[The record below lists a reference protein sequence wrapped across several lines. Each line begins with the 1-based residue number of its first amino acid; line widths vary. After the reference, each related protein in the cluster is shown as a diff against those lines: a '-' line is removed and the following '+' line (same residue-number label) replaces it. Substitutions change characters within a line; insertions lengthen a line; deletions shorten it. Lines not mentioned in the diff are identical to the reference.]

1 MRLLKTHPIL
11 GLLNS
16 YIYYIMVKLFTS
28 RILRFFI
35 LVTVSML
42 IHIFFIA
49 DPVYCAEE
57 TITNSAST
65 STAATIS
72 TDPTVVRPIKLEHNE
87 NGMVDFAAK
96 TASAA
101 TDAAIRATPWD
112 TVAGASSTVKTTI
125 EVFKATP
132 GSALTKSI
140 VGLSMGLATGG
151 FVYAIGRGDSTLKP
165 VTPKR
170 EDVDKHNPFIPC
182 PLEEGDSKLNFLESI
197 YQFLVNW
204 MSSSADG
211 LARLYNGPDIISN
224 MSANFSFSS
233 FNLLVYLMTTVAC
246 YFVFFGFTLFS
257 LHYFNNTSTSK
268 LVKSNLVS
276 SVTAE
281 YFTRLI
287 QNIIGINKVILIFLF
302 VILLACST
310 LLYIYY
316 EITPDIATKFY
327 HNVVQKVYNGQTHII
342 LKYLYYNVAIETF
355 QKASLVISA
364 VVLSLYRWSIT
375 KQLLKDYPYTKIPF
389 AFVIVSIMQISTYF
403 ILSIVAVENAT
414 FIQILTTLNMCTKLV
429 FYSLAFI
436 LISVT
441 IQYILYNN
449 PSTKGKVNNSSHSSY
464 LYYNITII
472 VLKIITS
479 VAFMCASQGILYL
492 YTHYIPGDLHYLCT
506 LYSR

>member
-1 MRLLKTHPIL
+1 MLPFVFIYPNMGNNIDSLK
-11 GLLNS
+11 
-16 YIYYIMVKLFTS
+16 
-28 RILRFFI
+28 
-35 LVTVSML
+35 
-42 IHIFFIA
+42 
-49 DPVYCAEE
+49 
-57 TITNSAST
+57 
-65 STAATIS
+65 
-72 TDPTVVRPIKLEHNE
+72 
-87 NGMVDFAAK
+87 
-96 TASAA
+96 
-101 TDAAIRATPWD
+101 
-112 TVAGASSTVKTTI
+112 
-125 EVFKATP
+125 
-132 GSALTKSI
+132 
-140 VGLSMGLATGG
+140 
-151 FVYAIGRGDSTLKP
+151 
-165 VTPKR
+165 
-170 EDVDKHNPFIPC
+170 
-182 PLEEGDSKLNFLESI
+182 EGDSKLNFLESI
-197 YQFLVNW
+197 YLFLVNW
-204 MSSSADG
+204 MSSSANG

-224 MSANFSFSS
+224 MYANFSFSS

-268 LVKSNLVS
+268 LVKSNLIS

-327 HNVVQKVYNGQTHII
+327 HNVVQKAYNGQTHII
-342 LKYLYYNVAIETF
+342 LKYLYYDVAIEIF

-364 VVLSLYRWSIT
+364 VVLSRSIT
-375 KQLLKDYPYTKIPF
+375 KQLLKDYPYTMILFP
-389 AFVIVSIMQISTYF
+389 FVIISIMQISTYF
-403 ILSIVAVENAT
+403 IISIVAVENAT

-429 FYSLAFI
+429 FYSLVFI

-479 VAFMCASQGILYL
+479 VAFLCAVFYTSIHITSQEI
-492 YTHYIPGDLHYLCT
+492 YTIFVLYIPGNTYDI
-506 LYSR
+506 

>member
-1 MRLLKTHPIL
+1 MQLFEPHL
-11 GLLNS
+11 G
-16 YIYYIMVKLFTS
+16 
-28 RILRFFI
+28 
-35 LVTVSML
+35 
-42 IHIFFIA
+42 
-49 DPVYCAEE
+49 
-57 TITNSAST
+57 
-65 STAATIS
+65 
-72 TDPTVVRPIKLEHNE
+72 IKLR
-87 NGMVDFAAK
+87 GG
-96 TASAA
+96 TA
-101 TDAAIRATPWD
+101 
-112 TVAGASSTVKTTI
+112 TVKTAI

-140 VGLSMGLATGG
+140 AGLSMGFATGG
-151 FVYAIGRGDSTLKP
+151 FVYVIGRGDSTLNP
-165 VTPKR
+165 VTPPKR
-170 EDVDKHNPFIPC
+170 EDVDKQNPFIHC
-182 PLEEGDSKLNFLESI
+182 PLEEGDNKLNFLESI

-211 LARLYNGPDIISN
+211 RRPDIISN

-268 LVKSNLVS
+268 LVKFNLVS

-327 HNVVQKVYNGQTHII
+327 DNVVQKVYNGQTHII

-364 VVLSLYRWSIT
+364 VLLSLYRWSIT

-414 FIQILTTLNMCTKLV
+414 FIQILTTLNICTKLV

-492 YTHYIPGDLHYLCT
+492 YTHYIPGDLHYLCI